1 MVQILRKDKMI
12 QLTES
17 MLKNWLE
24 QGLYTYEGLKE
35 TFELMI
41 TDKESEIEKLIKQ
54 HGNGVRPSFV
64 STEIVCLHSS
74 IHNYTEALKML
85 ERIKK

>member
-1 MVQILRKDKMI
+1 MI

-17 MLKNWLE
+17 MIKNWLE

-41 TDKESEIEKLIKQ
+41 TDKENDIEKLIKQ
-54 HGNGVRPSFV
+54 HGDGVRPSFV
-64 STEIVCLHSS
+64 STEICCMHSS
-74 IHNYTEALKML
+74 IYAYEKGL
-85 ERIKK
+85 EILEGIKK

>member
-1 MVQILRKDKMI
+1 MI

-17 MLKNWLE
+17 MIKNWLE

-41 TDKESEIEKLIKQ
+41 TDKESEIEKLINQ
-54 HGNGVRPSFV
+54 HGEGVRPSFV

-85 ERIKK
+85 EGIKK